1 MPLTVHSQLYSGNY
15 STVIGSYPL
24 LAQTAVSGDGGG
36 YTLLAQ
42 TAVTVEVI
50 DSSLKLQLA
59 VTVKVI
65 HS

>member
-24 LAQTAVSGDGGG
+24 LAQTAVSSDGES

-42 TAVTVEVI
+42 TAVSG
-50 DSSLKLQLA
+50 DDGSYPLLA
-59 VTVKVI
+59 QTAQ
-65 HS
+65 